1 VAEILDVS
9 DATFDQQILRS
20 DTPVLVDFWAEWCA
34 PCRQLAP
41 VIKQI
46 ADEYGARLRVAK
58 VDTDANPRTASN
70 LGIQALPTLL
80 LIKDGIVKAQL
91 VGYQPKQRIAQK
103 IEELLAT

>member
-9 DATFDQQILRS
+9 DATFEQQIMKS
-20 DTPVLVDFWAEWCA
+20 DLPVLVDFWAEWCA

-46 ADEYGARLRVAK
+46 AEEYGPRLRVAK
-58 VDTDANPRTASN
+58 VDTDANPRTASR

-80 LIKDGIVKAQL
+80 VIKGGEVKAQL
-91 VGYQPKQRIAQK
+91 VGYQPKVRIAQK
-103 IEELLAT
+103 LDEILTA